1 MFYVKYDDM
10 DDLFKKAAENCD
22 LNEDLAADWNKVHA
36 ALQQDATTGDSEGI
50 SKKRKKFIFFWWWLL
65 IPFVLCI
72 SYSIGLFNG
81 EIKQQQTTI
90 ANPISTT
97 TPPNQPLK
105 KNDER
110 LNAEVGKNNAVTNNT
125 VADSAIVYMQPKVAL
140 KDRNTFVEKNKQPGP
155 LPAVP
160 NFIAGINTNDSEKSK
175 ADNNDRSELN
185 AAKNK
190 NAGEMVSNPISKTPV
205 KDASLPVVKKD
216 SSVNNMQKVSTNTPA
231 KNQQST
237 DTKNTKNKADFSRQ
251 AYWIIGITAN
261 TDASF
266 IKNQQTSKVGY
277 GGGIVAGYHL
287 KNGFSIQ
294 TGLSLDKKNYYTKAK
309 YFDTKR
315 LSYFQSGDVTLN
327 YANGNCTMWEIP
339 VNISYDFKGG
349 NKIKLFV
356 TAGVSSYL
364 MKNENYKFNYNSSR
378 YTYDSAFN
386 YPRSSKDFLSILNL
400 GAGAN
405 IQAGKNILIQVQP
418 YFKVPLKGVGIGN
431 LSLKS
436 AGLNISVVKQ
446 IH

>member
-10 DDLFKKAAENCD
+10 DDLFKKAAEDCD

-36 ALQQDATTGDSEGI
+36 ALQEEATTGDSDGI
-50 SKKRKKFIFFWWWLL
+50 SKKSKKFIFFWWWLL
-65 IPFVLCI
+65 IPVVLCI

-81 EIKQQQTTI
+81 EKKQQETI
-90 ANPISTT
+90 SANPISTT
-97 TPPNQPLK
+97 TQPNQPLK
-105 KNDER
+105 KSDDHINTES
-110 LNAEVGKNNAVTNNT
+110 GKNSTVTNNKA
-125 VADSAIVYMQPKVAL
+125 ADPATIYMQPKVTL
-140 KDRNTFVEKNKQPGP
+140 KNRNTFVEKNKEPGP

-160 NFIAGINTNDSEKSK
+160 NFIAGVNTIASEKSK
-175 ADNNDRSELN
+175 TDSNDMSELK
-185 AAKNK
+185 AVKNK
-190 NAGEMVSNPISKTPV
+190 NAGEIVSNTITKRPEKET
-205 KDASLPVVKKD
+205 SLPVVKKD
-216 SSVNNMQKVSTNTPA
+216 SIVNNIQKVAINPPA
-231 KNQQST
+231 KNQQT
-237 DTKNTKNKADFSRQ
+237 PDTKSTKNKTDFSRQ
-251 AYWIIGITAN
+251 AYWFIGITAN
-261 TDASF
+261 TDVSF
-266 IKNQQTSKVGY
+266 VKNQQTSKVGY

-287 KNGFSIQ
+287 KNGLSIQ

-339 VNISYDFKGG
+339 VNLSYDFKGG

-364 MKNENYKFNYNSSR
+364 MKNENYNFNYNFSR

-405 IQAGKNILIQVQP
+405 IQAGKNVLIQVQP

-436 AGLNISVVKQ
+436 TGLNLSVVKQ

>member
-36 ALQQDATTGDSEGI
+36 ALQEEATTGDAEGI

-65 IPFVLCI
+65 IPVVLCI

-81 EIKQQQTTI
+81 EKKQQQTI
-90 ANPISTT
+90 SANPISTT

-105 KNDER
+105 KSDEHV
-110 LNAEVGKNNAVTNNT
+110 NIESGKNNAVTNNT
-125 VADSAIVYMQPKVAL
+125 VADPATVYMKPKVAL
-140 KDRNTFVEKNKQPGP
+140 KDRNNFVEKNKESES

-160 NFIAGINTNDSEKSK
+160 NFIASANTNASEKSK
-175 ADNNDRSELN
+175 IDSNDRSELN
-185 AAKNK
+185 AATYK
-190 NAGEMVSNPISKTPV
+190 NAGEIVSNPITKTPV
-205 KDASLPVVKKD
+205 IEASLPVVKKD
-216 SSVNNMQKVSTNTPA
+216 SIVNNMPKVATNTPA
-231 KNQQST
+231 KNQQSP
-237 DTKNTKNKADFSRQ
+237 DTKTTKNNADFSRQ

-261 TDASF
+261 TDVSF

-364 MKNENYKFNYNSSR
+364 MKNENYNFNYNFSR

-405 IQAGKNILIQVQP
+405 IQAGKNVLIQVQP